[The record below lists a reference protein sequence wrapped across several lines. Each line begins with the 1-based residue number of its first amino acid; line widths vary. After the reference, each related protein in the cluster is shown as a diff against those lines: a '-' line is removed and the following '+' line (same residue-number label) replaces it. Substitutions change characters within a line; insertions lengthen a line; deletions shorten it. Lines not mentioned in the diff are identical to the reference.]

1 MTTGRINQIA
11 ANVVESNKSSVLDGR
26 HRVFTWCSLRVQYK
40 WTRNLLIAARLP
52 IWPGADSQV
61 QSASVL
67 KLYTSDQT
75 CVSRPFFTVRVLRWR
90 NPPKTALDRATPKS
104 PVTVRKQTKAIPS
117 LPYLR
122 FVSPHIYCEVEVNKR
137 LASITWGSTTEWTWT
152 TQKKF
157 FWVLFLQ
164 WWSLF
169 PTEEMQHATTCLQHA
184 YNMLTTCCQ
193 HVHRVPRPLA
203 PKNVTRA
210 AKIKIPAFYCAPK
223 PLTAHF
229 TG

>member
-137 LASITWGSTTEWTWT
+137 LASITWGSTTEWTLT
-152 TQKKF
+152 TKKEF
-157 FWVLFLQ
+157 FFFFFFFNGGVYFRQ
-164 WWSLF
+164 RRCN
-169 PTEEMQHATTCLQHA
+169 MLQHV
-184 YNMLTTCCQ
+184 YNMLTTCWQ
-193 HVHRVPRPLA
+193 HVVNMSTVYRGLWRQKTLPAPPKSKFPRFIVRQNL
-203 PKNVTRA
+203 
-210 AKIKIPAFYCAPK
+210 
-223 PLTAHF
+223 
-229 TG
+229 